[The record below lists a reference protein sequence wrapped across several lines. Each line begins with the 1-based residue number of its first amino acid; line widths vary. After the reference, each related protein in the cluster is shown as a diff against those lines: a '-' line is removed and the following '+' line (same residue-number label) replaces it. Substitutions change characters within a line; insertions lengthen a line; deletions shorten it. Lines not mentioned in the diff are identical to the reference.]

1 MIFFLVKSRASK
13 SSVIGTLPTSCI
25 DNDGTGTAPTSLLIP
40 QLTLSRK
47 RRPQIDV
54 LTIR

>member
-1 MIFFLVKSRASK
+1 MKFFLGQSRASK

-40 QLTLSRK
+40 QLALSRK